1 MRTSAPRIALATLL
15 ALAIIVILVSGTAHR
30 VVLLGL
36 EDARRIAA
44 AQPAYAMA
52 LIVLFSALA
61 AMLAFVSS
69 WVFVPFAVFTWGA
82 PVALLLLWT
91 GWLLGGAATYAAG
104 RFLGR
109 PTVRWLVRG
118 DSLARYEQRFARHM
132 PFYVV
137 LLVQLSLPS
146 EIPGYLLGLVR
157 YSFARY
163 LAALGIVELAYGIVT
178 VYLGQGVLERRLVP
192 VLAGL
197 TLLALVTVGAA
208 YALRSRFAHARVSG
222 GHAQRRGP
230 VLEVRRRPPRA
241 CREDPGDR
249 DGHSTRAG
257 IRHPQRRVP
266 RPRNRSGRARA
277 CPAAGR

>member
-1 MRTSAPRIALATLL
+1 MRSSASRIALATLL
-15 ALAIIVILVSGTAHR
+15 ALAIIIILVSGTAHR
-30 VVLLGL
+30 LVVLGL
-36 EDARRIAA
+36 EDARRMAA

-52 LIVLFSALA
+52 LVVLFSALA

-91 GWLLGGAATYAAG
+91 GWLLGGAATYATG

-109 PTVRWLVRG
+109 PAVRWLVRG

-197 TLLALVTVGAA
+197 TLLAVVTVGAA
-208 YALRSRFAHARVSG
+208 YALRGRFAHARVSG
-222 GHAQRRGP
+222 G
-230 VLEVRRRPPRA
+230 
-241 CREDPGDR
+241 
-249 DGHSTRAG
+249 
-257 IRHPQRRVP
+257 
-266 RPRNRSGRARA
+266 
-277 CPAAGR
+277 